1 MNSTFICR
9 HCQCHCQR
17 NPRVKNQKYC
27 SSARCQNAR
36 KRLHEKRTLSTARGK
51 ALKKIRNQKWRDK
64 RLAHEYQ
71 KDYRIA
77 HPEYVKHNRDLQR
90 GRNKKH
96 QNRVV
101 PKIVKTDALSLQ
113 PFTDMAFVAFK
124 VKKGKIVKTD
134 TLMRQMQRLIEREAV
149 SAPNSS

>member
-9 HCQCHCQR
+9 HCQCHCQS
-17 NPRVKNQKYC
+17 NPRIKNQKYC
-27 SSARCQNAR
+27 SSATCQNAR
-36 KRLHEKRTLSTARGK
+36 KRLHDKTSLSKPRGK

-64 RLAHEYQ
+64 RPAHQYQ

-90 GRNKKH
+90 DRNKKH
-96 QNRVV
+96 QNHVV

-113 PFTDMAFVAFK
+113 PFADMAFVAFK

-134 TLMRQMQRLIEREAV
+134 TLLLQLQTLIEREAV
-149 SAPNSS
+149 SAVNSS

>member
-27 SSARCQNAR
+27 SSATCQNAR
-36 KRLHEKRTLSTARGK
+36 KCLHERMSLSTPRGK

-64 RLAHEYQ
+64 CPAHEYQ
-71 KDYRIA
+71 KHYRLA
-77 HPEYVKHNRDLQR
+77 HREYVKHNRDLQR

-96 QNRVV
+96 QNNAWS
-101 PKIVKTDALSLQ
+101 KIVKTDALSLHT
-113 PFTDMAFVAFK
+113 FTDMGFVAFK
-124 VKKGKIVKTD
+124 VKKGEIVKTD
-134 TLMRQMQRLIEREAV
+134 TLLLQMQRLIEQEV
-149 SAPNSS
+149 ISAPNSS